1 MADEYQREPIHR
13 DAMIAEQIPRVWFG
27 RVAVWIHMV
36 AKGITPGAARYDDTV
51 RGRSGRCVSE
61 QGAAHSFVCFQAIT
75 GGTLLALE
83 STSTLSPANHGGL
96 HVRSPLCL
104 GLSLA
109 AGTIVVAVL
118 LTAVVLRMHQP
129 PSAQWTDF
137 PIGPASGKSAHVGI
151 NTMRSDGMSL
161 KGMIA
166 TAYDVPAVRVIGPAW
181 LAETRYSLKAV
192 VGVEEPES
200 LRVLLREE
208 LKNRLRL
215 ETHVEVR
222 PFDVFVLTGTGAP
235 GLERSEGRK
244 TSIWI
249 RDRDVRLKEATMQ
262 QLAHAL
268 QSSLGRQVIDETG
281 ITGWYNLEFGW
292 EENRVKSVT
301 AVLRER
307 FGLELAPGKR
317 DMDTL
322 IVDHIRRDAA
332 LVLLEQ
338 IGRMISVAPTG
349 VRQHIAE
356 VLTIR

>member
-1 MADEYQREPIHR
+1 M
-13 DAMIAEQIPRVWFG
+13 
-27 RVAVWIHMV
+27 
-36 AKGITPGAARYDDTV
+36 
-51 RGRSGRCVSE
+51 RSQLR
-61 QGAAHSFVCFQAIT
+61 
-75 GGTLLALE
+75 
-83 STSTLSPANHGGL
+83 
-96 HVRSPLCL
+96 L

-129 PSAQWTDF
+129 ASEQWTDF
-137 PIGPASGKSAHVGI
+137 SIGPASGKSAHVGI

-192 VGVEEPES
+192 VGAEEPES
-200 LRVLLREE
+200 FRVLLREE

-235 GLERSEGRK
+235 RLERSEGRK

-268 QSSLGRQVIDETG
+268 QSILGRPVIDETG
-281 ITGWYNLEFGW
+281 MTGWYNLEFGW
-292 EENRVKSVT
+292 EENRVPSVT

-307 FGLELAPGKR
+307 FGLELSPGKR

-322 IVDHIRRDAA
+322 IVDNIRRDAA

-338 IGRMISVAPTG
+338 IGHMISVAPTG